1 MQENQWPRNPVLTF
15 WQSKRICSDNAGCAV
30 PESLRSQW
38 TIVRQCDSDAIPMI
52 LAEMPTC
59 DLVHYDSAKSYAGR
73 MFAYPLLWDSLRVG
87 GLFVSDDIDDNLGF
101 THFCKMLRS
110 KPIVVE
116 TLQPSGTTK
125 YVGILKKTDDR
136 VAREIMF

>member
-1 MQENQWPRNPVLTF
+1 
-15 WQSKRICSDNAGCAV
+15 
-30 PESLRSQW
+30 
-38 TIVRQCDSDAIPMI
+38 MI